1 MSVTEAAPA
10 GADLQRD
17 AVRTNEQVLADH
29 GWDFQRFEALSRK
42 AAADGL
48 HAEGITLP
56 EQDRFDACAA
66 FVLERGLVFARRY
79 DEERANGLSFST
91 ACYRRMRRRVVDWLR
106 TRVDY
111 RYGGQGVSEHVTA
124 DGELPETPATD
135 VGSLDQALV
144 EIGRML
150 DAAGEWTEQHHWTL
164 IHLCQPIAEGLS
176 LWRAAELAGVDPFAA
191 RESLM
196 RLEDALLLARAA

>member
-1 MSVTEAAPA
+1 MTVTDTAPS
-10 GADLQRD
+10 
-17 AVRTNEQVLADH
+17 RTNDTRSNHEVLDAH

-48 HAEGITLP
+48 RDEGVTLP

-79 DEERANGLSFST
+79 DVDLANGLSFST

-124 DGELPETPATD
+124 DGELPDAATAD
-135 VGSLDQALV
+135 ADSLDQALV
-144 EIGRML
+144 EIARML
-150 DAAGEWTEQHHWTL
+150 DAAGAWTEQHHWTL

-176 LWRAAELAGVDPFAA
+176 LWRAAEIAGVDPFAA
-191 RESLM
+191 RESLI